1 MLLTHL
7 YSYIIP
13 VIRQYLR
20 TPFERV
26 CASPAADPERIAE
39 LKQQEQELDPF
50 QSSRTIQS
58 KLERIFQ
65 LSRELAGRSKTMA
78 PVPTDTKR
86 EIVVK
91 AKTGAK
97 ARRKSKTEKSATRS
111 TKTRR
116 RFAPYV
122 SAKRACLVA

>member
-1 MLLTHL
+1 
-7 YSYIIP
+7 

-91 AKTGAK
+91 TKTAGK